1 MQQIEQAL
9 RKIIGS
15 HNFNSN
21 EGFSCLISDKE
32 PYPSNEGFLLWF
44 SFKTRI
50 ETKIQLF
57 HTPQRIRRME
67 DMLNLAEKQY
77 AKLFFMYLE
86 ELLNSLREIGFE
98 DIGKGVDLFGKGKLY
113 NVKASFELFENN
125 PEALKVFE
133 LITINNSIVK
143 FAEEQGYF
151 TCTNREHLVWDDF
164 ASGIGFSATAPETVP
179 ITSAKETK
187 VTGKRGGGTKEILAP
202 ETTPVTP
209 VKETKVTGK
218 SGGGPTE
225 TLAFE
230 TTLIIP
236 AKETK
241 VTGKSSGGL
250 KDTFQLVIQVNGQDV
265 VNLQIPENLQ
275 TKSIDIR
282 IIAQS
287 ELKGSSVT
295 AV

>member
-1 MQQIEQAL
+1 MQQQQIEQAL
-9 RKIIGS
+9 RKIIDS
-15 HNFNSN
+15 HNFNNN
-21 EGFSCLISDKE
+21 EGFSCLISDKD
-32 PYPSNEGFLLWF
+32 PYPSNEGLLLWF
-44 SFKTRI
+44 ASHSRI

-67 DMLNLAEKQY
+67 EMLNLTEKQY
-77 AKLFFMYLE
+77 VKLFFMYLE
-86 ELLNSLREIGFE
+86 EVLNSLREIGFE

-113 NVKASFELFENN
+113 NVKARFELFENN

-164 ASGIGFSATAPETVP
+164 ASAIDFSATASETVS

-187 VTGKRGGGTKEILAP
+187 MTGKSNGSPKEILVP
-202 ETTPVTP
+202 ETTP
-209 VKETKVTGK
+209 
-218 SGGGPTE
+218 
-225 TLAFE
+225 
-230 TTLIIP
+230 IIP

-241 VTGKSSGGL
+241 VTGKGSVLNLPKESGGAQE
-250 KDTFQLVIQVNGQDV
+250 TFQLVIQVNGQDV

-282 IIAQS
+282 IIAQPQ
-287 ELKGSSVT
+287 LKGN
-295 AV
+295 